1 MYQFLSGYELKRHV
15 GRSSSTRIS
24 ASGCWDTPLS
34 RRAGM
39 SYEALAKARIIE
51 PLGMKSTAVTLTPE
65 MKARFAT
72 GHSGALAPVPAWDLP
87 TFAGAGALRS
97 TANDL
102 LTFLAANLGY
112 SKTPLADAM
121 AAEVSVRR
129 PAGPDMEI
137 AYGWLIRTR
146 GGKSFIW
153 HNGGTGGY
161 RTFVGFDPKTRAGVV
176 VLSNASTTEGGD
188 DIGSHL
194 LNAAFPLTSF
204 KERTAVKVDPKVFD
218 GLSGQYEL
226 APKFVVTVSREGD
239 QIYAQA
245 TGQGRFELFPES
257 EKVYFAKV
265 TELTITFETG
275 ADGKA
280 TALTLRQGG
289 SDRPAKRI
297 GDAPAPRKEIVVAPE
312 ILERY
317 TGSYQMSPAMVISVT
332 REGGRL
338 FTQATGQPKFEVF
351 ASGEKEFFVK
361 SFDAQLTFRAEGKER
376 QAKSY
381 CIRAATTWCVEGSKA
396 NEDMISTKG

>member
-1 MYQFLSGYELKRHV
+1 
-15 GRSSSTRIS
+15 
-24 ASGCWDTPLS
+24 
-34 RRAGM
+34 M
-39 SYEALAKARIIE
+39 SYEALAKARILE

-72 GHSGALAPVPAWDLP
+72 GHSGTLSPVSAWDIP
-87 TFAGAGALRS
+87 TLAGAGALRS
-97 TANDL
+97 TANDM

-112 SKTPLADAM
+112 AKTPLAEAM

-146 GGKSFIW
+146 EGKSFIW

-176 VLSNASTTEGGD
+176 VLSNASMTEGGD

-194 LNAAFPLTSF
+194 LNRSIPLTSF
-204 KERTAVKVDPKVFD
+204 KERTAIKVDPKVFD

-226 APKFVVTVSREGD
+226 APKFVLTVSRED
-239 QIYAQA
+239 DKLYARA
-245 TGQGRFELFPES
+245 TGQGRFEIFPES
-257 EKVYFAKV
+257 EKVYFAKI
-265 TELTITFETG
+265 TELQITFDTG

-289 SDRPAKRI
+289 TDRPAKRI
-297 GDAPAPRKEIVVAPE
+297 GDAPPPRKEIALAPE
-312 ILERY
+312 VLERY
-317 TGSYQMSPAMVISVT
+317 TGSYQVTPAMVMAVT

-338 FTQATGQPKFEVF
+338 FTQATGQPRFEVF
-351 ASGEKEFFVK
+351 ASSEKDFFVK
-361 SFDAQLTFRAEGKER
+361 AFDAQLTFRSDGDGKAPEVVLHQGGNDLVCKRIEGK
-376 QAKSY
+376 
-381 CIRAATTWCVEGSKA
+381 
-396 NEDMISTKG
+396 